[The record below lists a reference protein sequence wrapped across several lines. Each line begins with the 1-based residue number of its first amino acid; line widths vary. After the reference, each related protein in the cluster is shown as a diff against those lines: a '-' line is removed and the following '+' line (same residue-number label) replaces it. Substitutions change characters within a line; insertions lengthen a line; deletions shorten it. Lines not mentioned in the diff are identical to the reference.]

1 MSIEHASSICFHHNY
16 TVYIILIEILFIM
29 HDDKHT
35 YCYHHILHDH
45 PHHTL
50 TNIHH
55 HSHHHHYYI
64 IGAVLP
70 ISEEVT
76 LGIAYKRI
84 RCLSKSARNGVP
96 NHTNYIPN
104 LITPMFSYFGF
115 SSTLLNYVNSFFH
128 STTTKNNKYL
138 TEAEQEEED
147 LFFDLLDED
156 RT

>member
-1 MSIEHASSICFHHNY
+1 
-16 TVYIILIEILFIM
+16 M
-29 HDDKHT
+29 HDDKHS

-50 TNIHH
+50 THIHH

-70 ISEEVT
+70 IGEEVT
-76 LGIAYKRI
+76 SGIAYKRI

-96 NHTNYIPN
+96 NHTNYIPD